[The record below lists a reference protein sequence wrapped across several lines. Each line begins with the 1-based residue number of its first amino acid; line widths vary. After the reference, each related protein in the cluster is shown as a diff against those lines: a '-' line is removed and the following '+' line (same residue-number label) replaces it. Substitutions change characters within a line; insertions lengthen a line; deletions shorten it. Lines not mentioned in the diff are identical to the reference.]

1 MNYKSTQTLAESVL
15 LQERERPS
23 HLYYYD
29 HWNFHSASLQY
40 CWWPHDALSQIGFCG
55 FHDWSVW
62 RVAGSQAYMFGLVA
76 QSLSFCFFTQH
87 SNQNGSTNRFCPRAK
102 VTTTYTRTDRSLGIM
117 RPQVFAR
124 FTLIHVHDLLMSVLR
139 QPSLQALE
147 DRQLSVAWT
156 SDRQALLRII

>member
-1 MNYKSTQTLAESVL
+1 MNYKSTQTLAEFVL

-62 RVAGSQAYMFGLVA
+62 RVAGSQAICLVWLLNLYFFASLLNTATKMAAQTGFAQEPRWPRLTRGQIGPWESCDLKFLQGLHW
-76 QSLSFCFFTQH
+76 FMY
-87 SNQNGSTNRFCPRAK
+87 
-102 VTTTYTRTDRSLGIM
+102 TTYSCPYSGNRLYKHSRTGNW
-117 RPQVFAR
+117 V
-124 FTLIHVHDLLMSVLR
+124 
-139 QPSLQALE
+139 
-147 DRQLSVAWT
+147 
-156 SDRQALLRII
+156 